1 MDLNFINSIYL
12 VILISVMVGL
22 IVLSLI
28 VIGIFA
34 WFKSRNR
41 VSTRLDQF
49 ITPQITTTEGTPSRQ
64 IVQREIE
71 GSLLNRT
78 VISWFKAF
86 IKFMG
91 RFTPQ
96 KLTLDMEKKL
106 IIAGKPGNLTAGS
119 FFVIR
124 FFLFIIGVVL
134 ALFINRDINNISLN
148 SLLIGVVIILVLLI
162 LPELWLK
169 SKVQTRQDEILR
181 GLPDALDMLSV
192 CASAGLGFDQSLQK
206 ISGYWET
213 ELGYELKRVTE
224 EMEMGLTRSQAL
236 RNMSERLEVD
246 DLSRFVAI
254 LIQAEKIG
262 MSYADVLHSQA
273 TQMRVM
279 RQLRAHEIANK
290 LPGKMIIPLALFIFP
305 ALIAVILGPAIPTIM
320 DLLLSL

>member
-1 MDLNFINSIYL
+1 MNLDFINSTYL
-12 VILISVMVGL
+12 IILSGVMLGL
-22 IVLSLI
+22 LVLSFLI
-28 VIGIFA
+28 IGF
-34 WFKSRNR
+34 FTLLKSRNR

-49 ITPQITTTEGTPSRQ
+49 ITPEIITTENAPSRQ
-64 IVQREIE
+64 IIQREIE

-78 VISWFKAF
+78 LISWFKNLM
-86 IKFMG
+86 KFLG

-96 KLTLDMEKKL
+96 KMTLDMEQKL
-106 IIAGKPGNLTAGS
+106 IIAGRPGNLTAGS

-124 FFLFIIGVVL
+124 FFLFIIGVIL
-134 ALFINRDINNISLN
+134 ALIFNRDLNNLSVN

-169 SKVQTRQDEILR
+169 SKMQTRQDEILR

-236 RNMSERLEVD
+236 RNMSNRLEVD

-305 ALIAVILGPAIPTIM
+305 ALIAVILGPAVPTIL